1 MIMEGEAYVREQRPK
16 RQPQTDTT
24 VRSLEDKIPYVREQ
38 RRKKANRR
46 LIYVLILIGL
56 LIGVV
61 FYLQSGYSRVATFD
75 IDGTINVKKED
86 IIQASRIKVKETHA
100 FNVSEE
106 AVLERIEDVPGI
118 REATMKK
125 RFLHHYEVEVVEEKE
140 IAYAKDKPGARIVLA
155 DGTILP
161 GKSKEELF
169 DAPILTGFT
178 DPSLQRLTK
187 ELVKIEPKVRSR
199 ISEIVANDQT
209 DKGGLKLFMTDG
221 NTVLLSTSAF
231 SNSLNEY
238 VKVISALPKGK
249 TGTITIDGGIYFK
262 PYTGKK

>member
-1 MIMEGEAYVREQRPK
+1 MIA
-16 RQPQTDTT
+16 
-24 VRSLEDKIPYVREQ
+24 
-38 RRKKANRR
+38 
-46 LIYVLILIGL
+46 
-56 LIGVV
+56 VV
-61 FYLQSGYSRVATFD
+61 FYLQSSYSRVATLEVGG
-75 IDGTINVKKED
+75 IVNVKKEAV
-86 IIQASRIKVKETHA
+86 IKASQMKVKETHA

-106 AVLERIEDVPGI
+106 AVLERIEAVPGV

-125 RFLHHYEVEVVEEKE
+125 SFLHHYQIDVVEEKE
-140 IAYAKDKPGARIVLA
+140 IAYAKDKPGDRIVLA

-178 DPSLQRLTK
+178 DRSLKRVTK

-199 ISEIVANDQT
+199 ISEIVANDKT

-262 PYTGKK
+262 PYKGKK

>member
-1 MIMEGEAYVREQRPK
+1 MKE
-16 RQPQTDTT
+16 RQPVKDTDAT
-24 VRSLEDKIPYVREQ
+24 VSSLEDKIPYIREQ

-56 LIGVV
+56 LIAVV
-61 FYLQSGYSRVATFD
+61 FYLQSSYSRVATLE
-75 IDGTINVKKED
+75 IDGVVNVKEAD
-86 IIQASRIKVKETHA
+86 IIQASRMKVKETHA

-118 REATMKK
+118 REATMTQS
-125 RFLHHYEVEVVEEKE
+125 FLHNYQVNIVEEKE
-140 IAYAKDKPGARIVLA
+140 IAYAKDQPGDRIVLA
-155 DGTILP
+155 DGTIIP

-178 DPSLQRLTK
+178 DQSLERLTK

-199 ISEIVANDQT
+199 ISEIVANDKT

-262 PYTGKK
+262 PYKVKK